1 MSKLRFFIA
10 IIFAYFSFN
19 SLSGQETVNNFYID
33 GQLIIW
39 QKTFQT
45 SLSFEQLVEQIKDKG
60 ILQQI
65 DISPNKIRGELRPVY
80 VDTKRKGIRNA
91 GVTYYVLYNYFTGFV
106 LINYQDNRYKVT
118 IKWIALSDKSSD
130 TTKRIIPVYL
140 EDFAFKNLRPEFDS
154 QFHTSAS
161 EHINDAFIQRFDLIV
176 KPEDDTW

>member
-1 MSKLRFFIA
+1 MSKLRFCIA
-10 IIFAYFSFN
+10 IVFAYFSFN
-19 SLSGQETVNNFYID
+19 SLSGQESVNNFYID

-45 SLSFEQLVEQIKDKG
+45 SLSFEQLVEQVKDKG

-176 KPEDDTW
+176 KSGDDTW